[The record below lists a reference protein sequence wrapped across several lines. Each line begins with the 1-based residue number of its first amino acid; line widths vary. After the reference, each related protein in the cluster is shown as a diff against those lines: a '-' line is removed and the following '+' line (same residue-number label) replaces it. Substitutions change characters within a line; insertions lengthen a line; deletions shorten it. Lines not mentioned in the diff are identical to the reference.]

1 MSHSVCYACLPS
13 REEQRGDGKF
23 TNNQTGDTT
32 LARWM
37 GSPRLEVHL
46 GEAPDL
52 IKAPGSVYCAVCLP
66 PCFWNEWTALQR
78 PSMAWLAMCSAPF
91 TGAVVSGMNG
101 KHLFVLPGY
110 FSASLLLLQNMCW
123 RVNLAGACVP
133 LALPWFLLCLRER
146 RLERLPRGSHQI

>member
-1 MSHSVCYACLPS
+1 MSPSVCYACLPS

-32 LARWM
+32 LAWWM

-52 IKAPGSVYCAVCLP
+52 IKAPSSVYCAVWLP

-78 PSMAWLAMCSAPF
+78 PSSPVQSHGLACD
-91 TGAVVSGMNG
+91 
-101 KHLFVLPGY
+101 VLCTFYWCRG
-110 FSASLLLLQNMCW
+110 FWDEWEASLC
-123 RVNLAGACVP
+123 P
-133 LALPWFLLCLRER
+133 
-146 RLERLPRGSHQI
+146 S